1 MMKLRQ
7 IGENSMT
14 DGFNK
19 VKTSKTITN
28 ANKKA
33 NEALQ
38 PTMVQNQKLIAEVF
52 DEMKTLVLQ
61 KNNQYGDS
69 VLDPKRYFSSA
80 PTDEQIKVRIDDKI
94 NRLVLGNDS
103 LESDD
108 DIIKDL
114 IGYLTLLLVY
124 RRKK

>member
-1 MMKLRQ
+1 
-7 IGENSMT
+7 MT

-19 VKTSKTITN
+19 VKNSKTITN
-28 ANKKA
+28 VNKKA

-52 DEMKTLVLQ
+52 DEMKSLVLQ

-94 NRLVLGNDS
+94 NRLVLGDDS

>member
-1 MMKLRQ
+1 MKFKQL
-7 IGENSMT
+7 GDNSMT
-14 DGFNK
+14 DGF
-19 VKTSKTITN
+19 S
-28 ANKKA
+28 KA
-33 NEALQ
+33 NSNKTRTNEVMKKHNEAIQ
-38 PTMVQNQKLIAEVF
+38 TSMVQHQKLIAELF
-52 DEMKTLVLQ
+52 DEMKALVLQ

-80 PTDEQIKVRIDDKI
+80 PTDEQIKVRIDDKL

>member
-1 MMKLRQ
+1 MKKFRQ
-7 IGENSMT
+7 LGENNMT
-14 DGFNK
+14 DGFSK
-19 VKTSKTITN
+19 AKQYDSKTTQR
-28 ANKKA
+28 KH
-33 NEALQ
+33 NEAIQ
-38 PTMVQNQKLIAEVF
+38 PTLVQNQKLIAEVF

-80 PTDEQIKVRIDDKI
+80 PTDEQIKVRIDDKL

-124 RRKK
+124 RRK

>member
-1 MMKLRQ
+1 
-7 IGENSMT
+7 MT
-14 DGFNK
+14 DGFGKEKQYN
-19 VKTSKTITN
+19 SKM
-28 ANKKA
+28 KEA
-33 NEALQ
+33 NEKVQ
-38 PTMVQNQKLIAEVF
+38 PSLIQNQKLISEVF
-52 DEMKTLVLQ
+52 NEMKELVLS
-61 KNNQYGDS
+61 KNRQYCDS

>member
-1 MMKLRQ
+1 
-7 IGENSMT
+7 MT
-14 DGFNK
+14 DGFGKEKQYN
-19 VKTSKTITN
+19 SKM
-28 ANKKA
+28 KEA
-33 NEALQ
+33 NEKVQ
-38 PTMVQNQKLIAEVF
+38 PSLIQNQKLISEVF
-52 DEMKTLVLQ
+52 NEMKELVLS
-61 KNNQYGDS
+61 KNRQYGDS
-69 VLDPKRYFSSA
+69 VLDPKRYFSTA

>member
-1 MMKLRQ
+1 MNMNGSITVLVSGGFTFLTEYLKELLDFKHTHANTLQ
-7 IGENSMT
+7 I
-14 DGFNK
+14 
-19 VKTSKTITN
+19 I
-28 ANKKA
+28 
-33 NEALQ
+33 
-38 PTMVQNQKLIAEVF
+38 QKELF
-52 DEMKTLVLQ
+52 DEMKSLVLQ

-69 VLDPKRYFSSA
+69 VLDPKRYFSTA

-94 NRLVLGNDS
+94 NRLVLGDDS